1 MKSQGNRRVLAL
13 LLAGTMLSTT
23 FSPAFALQPPAEGA
37 VQDSLVNGFSED
49 PNRYEIYPVPH
60 SVVYPEGTEPF
71 TMTTEVNVVA
81 ETGID
86 TYTTAFLEEILSGY
100 GMTMT
105 TSNGVVEGK
114 TNILLGIYGDGDT
127 AVADPTPASRT
138 DLFED
143 TDSTGKGK
151 YDPYMLV
158 ADTTENAN
166 GVVTIVG
173 KDSDCVYYGL
183 ATLQMMFTSFAGQ
196 KFLPVQIEDYSNVRF
211 RGFIEGFYGGF
222 DYEGRESQMR
232 SIRDVKGNLYVFAS
246 KTDPYHAE
254 RWYDLYP
261 DEELAQIKHLADV
274 AKETKVDYAWSV
286 HIGKG
291 GFFSGA
297 SSDLASGE
305 QYTKYLEN
313 VEKLKAKFQQM
324 YDVGVRNFHIL
335 NDDYNS
341 GTNADVVALLNTM
354 NAWLKEKG
362 DCGPILYCPKGY
374 NVGWAG
380 DGSELNALRGLD
392 EDIYIYWTGSD
403 VNSPITQDNI
413 DWPYEKSG
421 HYPATWLNYPCS
433 EHDKAGIYL
442 GDISHYVSTADGLS
456 GQMGIISNPVNYP
469 EANKVA
475 YFQLIS
481 WGWNRDNYTDY
492 MEELWED
499 CFKYLQPEVYD
510 SYLTIARNV
519 SNCPDSGRIHEGFP
533 ESEYLADTLDS
544 VKEKALAGALTADDG
559 ELKSL
564 LEEFAHILSAVED
577 FRANCANAALVA
589 ELEPWLKSLTAI
601 VTADQQALLA
611 ILAVQEGD
619 VNAAWTYLSN
629 ASLGLDEWDDYA
641 TPQYPTVMAKAGSR
655 RLQPFAT
662 ELIAAVRDQMLP
674 LLSPDGSLG
683 SGTSF
688 YAVLGGQKQ
697 EDSDNSARMFDGDTG
712 TAASYSIVQQE
723 GDYVGVDLGKVQTVS
738 AIDILQG
745 KSDTDHDYLHKATL
759 ECSVDGQTWVTL
771 VEKVNSHHI
780 LVEDLDVAARY
791 VRLRLVEAG
800 YGSKPDYWTNI
811 REFTVTTDGAESS
824 MVYTSLEDTSAM
836 QASEDGGVYT
846 LNVSGDLTLQQGDY
860 VGLRLPEIMGISEI
874 ALTGALPEG
883 LTLQYSANGAVW
895 TDGAPAD
902 LAVMRYIRL
911 YNGSASPYVGSIP
924 AISATSA
931 ELKTELSFVSSNM
944 SIYQDNVW
952 EKMTDGDR
960 ATFTWTGAK
969 QTEGQYVIFDLGSEQ
984 PVYDVT
990 LWFPESGTDYPHY
1003 LDISVGSDT
1012 DPEGAWTSIGTF
1024 DNQPDMDP
1032 PYRYYACNG
1041 GGVSARYIKLEIT
1054 KTDKGWIKF
1063 NELEVNQDL
1072 EQGAALGAF
1081 SGKPEGD
1088 FEKAMDGNI
1097 TTFFAPGVVEGEDG
1111 YLQYLISDNS
1121 NLSGITI
1128 LQSPDAISN
1137 AEVKVQTAD
1146 QQWVSLGALDQ
1157 GVCTFDT
1164 AELGALLALRLEWK
1178 AGTSPAIAEIILLT
1192 GGTGGDTPT
1201 GTIPLRTP
1209 NIYEPQATEAE
1220 AISVN
1225 YNTPVEQVGLP
1236 AQAEVTLSSGH
1247 TVTLPVTWSCDD
1259 YDPEVPGDYTFTGVY
1274 QLDGS
1279 IANPGL
1285 FALSAVVTVKEDASQ
1300 PSEPEEEN
1308 LALNHPVYVSG
1319 VEVANAT
1326 GPELAVDGSNETR
1339 WSGNKMKVDTTSDS
1353 WIVVDLGEDVDT
1365 ITSISMEYFNKVWP
1379 TDYVVQVAGSDF
1391 VPQDYSKVNVGTVS
1405 DESTFAG
1412 DNAKDAACW
1421 TTVQEFTGLSQS
1433 DNPTDTVSDI
1443 TIPEG
1448 TRYVRLYFTG
1458 INSSAAG
1465 HAIGLKELTVMGT
1478 RAVQAPEE
1486 TPDVTSVEALT
1497 ASGLLGAA
1505 FEQLSL
1511 PRQVVAQLADGTT
1524 VRLPVEWKSAGYDP
1538 NAETQIL
1545 TGTLTLA
1552 GTGVTNDNNVEAQL
1566 TLTLTGAPQVE
1577 RVLLNPSSLTV
1588 ELGAA
1593 FESLALPEQA
1603 VVQLS
1608 DGTAITCEIL
1618 WDSTSYQPQQ
1628 PGQQTVTGA
1637 LVLPEGVDNAAGVTA
1652 QMTVTVKNA
1661 PNMVTV
1667 TFVSNGGTAV
1677 PAQSVEQGGTATEP
1691 PAPTRSGYRF
1701 AGWYSDEALTQA
1713 WDFSQPVNADLKLY
1727 AKWTESGSSGGGTAS
1742 YAITVEGSA
1751 NGTVTASRQTA
1762 SKGLT
1767 VTLTVKPDQGY
1778 KLGDITVTQKSG
1790 SQVKLTDKGDGKY
1803 TFSMPAS
1810 AVTVK
1815 ASFVKDETPVD
1826 TGLPFAD
1833 VKTGDWYYEAV
1844 KYAYDNKLM
1853 DGTSATAFA
1862 PLMTTNRA
1870 MVVTIL
1876 WRQAGSPVVDY
1887 AMNFSDV
1894 EEGLWYSEAVRWA
1907 AAEGIVTGYSDT
1919 VFAPDDTV
1927 TREQLAAILYRYA
1940 GNKGYDLSAKGDLN
1954 AFTDGGKTSSWAA
1967 EAMEWAVGAK
1977 LLSGK
1982 GGSVLDPAGTA
1993 TRAEVAQILMNFCQS
2008 VEQ

>member
-127 AVADPTPASRT
+127 TVADPTPASRT

-274 AKETKVDYAWSV
+274 AKETKVDYTWSV

-297 SSDLASGE
+297 SSDPASGE

-380 DGSELNALRGLD
+380 DGSELNTLRGLD

-481 WGWNRDNYTDY
+481 WGWNRDNYTEY

-544 VKEKALAGALTADDG
+544 VKEKALAGTLTADDG

-655 RLQPFAT
+655 RLQPFAN

-846 LNVSGDLTLQQGDY
+846 LNVSGDVTLQQGDY

-1279 IANPGL
+1279 LANPGL
-1285 FALSAVVTVKEDASQ
+1285 FALSATVTIKPEAGEPAEPVTGNLALGCAVTVSGEEPGVSAPGSNLVDDNTGTRWSAWPIMKEKNDTNPSNQIADVEWAVFDLNQSQNGEDLGGTNTITSVIVTGSGNKAWGTKYAIQVSDTGADDDWTTVKECEWPAADSTAS
-1300 PSEPEEEN
+1300 
-1308 LALNHPVYVSG
+1308 
-1319 VEVANAT
+1319 
-1326 GPELAVDGSNETR
+1326 
-1339 WSGNKMKVDTTSDS
+1339 
-1353 WIVVDLGEDVDT
+1353 
-1365 ITSISMEYFNKVWP
+1365 
-1379 TDYVVQVAGSDF
+1379 
-1391 VPQDYSKVNVGTVS
+1391 
-1405 DESTFAG
+1405 
-1412 DNAKDAACW
+1412 
-1421 TTVQEFTGLSQS
+1421 VQENTLDEPAQG
-1433 DNPTDTVSDI
+1433 
-1443 TIPEG
+1443 
-1448 TRYVRLYFTG
+1448 RYVRILFHEMNTFAMAA
-1458 INSSAAG
+1458 NSVS
-1465 HAIGLKELTVMGT
+1465 IGEIQVFGT
-1478 RAVQAPEE
+1478 KTFEGQ
-1486 TPDVTSVEALT
+1486 TDNPDVTSVEALT

-1538 NAETQIL
+1538 NAETQTL
-1545 TGTLTLA
+1545 TGTLTLD

-1588 ELGAA
+1588 ELGTA

-1894 EEGLWYSEAVRWA
+1894 EEGLWYSGAVRWA